1 VLLRNV
7 AGKGTPGA
15 IPHPLICVNVAVA
28 GHLKVPPGT
37 TQEQAMN
44 TVSMTAG
51 TPTMPRAATE
61 EPSQITPALTAFAL
75 FAASALAFI
84 WLTGL
89 PY

>member
-1 VLLRNV
+1 
-7 AGKGTPGA
+7 
-15 IPHPLICVNVAVA
+15 
-28 GHLKVPPGT
+28 
-37 TQEQAMN
+37 MN